1 MGPASGAGPDMTKLR
16 RGYAMVA
23 VSFVV
28 MGSIGAVVDWAQA
41 PASMLVVL
49 RMGIGALVLAA
60 VFARRPMLAE
70 IRRPGIPRL
79 LLAMGAIDAVTLLL
93 FFSSVRMTNVAIAM
107 FLLFL
112 SPLWVALLAPPIL
125 GAKTDRIVWPAFG
138 IALAGLACIIVPP
151 ALGDELDLS
160 LLGLIAAL
168 LSGIGLAGFMMTV
181 NALRARGLRSATIVI
196 VEGALDVLI
205 LLPLA
210 VWQTWVTGSGLTGR
224 DIVAGLFLGTV
235 CTAFAYLLLT
245 EGMGFIPVQHVP
257 ILGYLEPLAAPLYA
271 FVLVG
276 ETPGAW
282 TLVGGLFIVGAGTLL
297 VLKGTAEGAEEAAAE
312 LPVP

>member
-23 VSFVV
+23 VSFIV

-181 NALRARGLRSATIVI
+181 NALRARGVRSATIVI
-196 VEGALDVLI
+196 VEGVLDALI

-224 DIVAGLFLGTV
+224 DLVAGLFLGTV

-297 VLKGTAEGAEEAAAE
+297 VVKGTAEGAEEAATE

>member
-1 MGPASGAGPDMTKLR
+1 MGPASGAGPDTTKLR

-181 NALRARGLRSATIVI
+181 NALRARGVRSATIVI
-196 VEGALDVLI
+196 VEGVLDAVI

-282 TLVGGLFIVGAGTLL
+282 TLIGGLFIVGAGTLL
-297 VLKGTAEGAEEAAAE
+297 VLKGKAAGTEEALAE

>member
-1 MGPASGAGPDMTKLR
+1 MAPASGAGPDMTKLR

-181 NALRARGLRSATIVI
+181 NALRARGVRSATIVI

-210 VWQTWVTGSGLTGR
+210 IWQTWVTGSGLTGR

-276 ETPGAW
+276 QTPDVW

-297 VLKGTAEGAEEAAAE
+297 VVKGTAEGAEEAATE

>member
-160 LLGLIAAL
+160 LLGVIAAL

-181 NALRARGLRSATIVI
+181 NALRARGVRSATIVI

-210 VWQTWVTGSGLTGR
+210 IWQTWVTGSGLTGR

-297 VLKGTAEGAEEAAAE
+297 VVKGTAEGAEEAATE

>member
-151 ALGDELDLS
+151 AVGDELDLS

-196 VEGALDVLI
+196 VEGVLDAVI

-282 TLVGGLFIVGAGTLL
+282 TLIGGLFIVGAGTLL
-297 VLKGTAEGAEEAAAE
+297 VLKGKAAGTEEALAE

>member
-1 MGPASGAGPDMTKLR
+1 MGPASGAGPDTTKLR

-160 LLGLIAAL
+160 LLGVIAAL

-196 VEGALDVLI
+196 VEGVLDALI

>member
-1 MGPASGAGPDMTKLR
+1 MGPASGAGPDTTKLR

-151 ALGDELDLS
+151 AVGDELDLS

-196 VEGALDVLI
+196 VEGVLDAVI

-282 TLVGGLFIVGAGTLL
+282 TLIGGLFIVGAGTLL
-297 VLKGTAEGAEEAAAE
+297 VLKGKAAGTEEALAE

>member
-160 LLGLIAAL
+160 LLGVIAAL

-181 NALRARGLRSATIVI
+181 NALRARGVRSATIVI

-210 VWQTWVTGSGLTGR
+210 IWQTWVTGSGLTGR
-224 DIVAGLFLGTV
+224 DLVAGLFLGTV

-276 ETPGAW
+276 QTPDVW

-297 VLKGTAEGAEEAAAE
+297 VVKGTAEGAEEAATE

>member
-196 VEGALDVLI
+196 VEGVLDVLI

>member
-160 LLGLIAAL
+160 LLGVIAAL

-181 NALRARGLRSATIVI
+181 NALRARGVRSATIVI

-210 VWQTWVTGSGLTGR
+210 IWQTWVTGSGLTGR

-282 TLVGGLFIVGAGTLL
+282 TLIGGLFIVGAGTLL
-297 VLKGTAEGAEEAAAE
+297 VLRGNAAGTEEALAE

>member
-181 NALRARGLRSATIVI
+181 NALRARGVRSATIVI

-210 VWQTWVTGSGLTGR
+210 IWQTWVTGSGLTGR

-297 VLKGTAEGAEEAAAE
+297 VVKGTAEGAEEAATE

>member
-79 LLAMGAIDAVTLLL
+79 LLAMGVIDAVTLLL

-181 NALRARGLRSATIVI
+181 NALRARGVRSATIVI
-196 VEGALDVLI
+196 AEGALDVLI

-210 VWQTWVTGSGLTGR
+210 IGQTWVTGSGLTGR

-276 ETPGAW
+276 ETPGVW

>member
-1 MGPASGAGPDMTKLR
+1 
-16 RGYAMVA
+16 MVA

-70 IRRPGIPRL
+70 IRRPGMPR
-79 LLAMGAIDAVTLLL
+79 LL

-138 IALAGLACIIVPP
+138 IALAGLTCIIVPP

-181 NALRARGLRSATIVI
+181 NALRAKGVRSATIVI

-210 VWQTWVTGSGLTGR
+210 TWQTWVTGSGLTGR
-224 DIVAGLFLGTV
+224 DILAGLFLGTV
-235 CTAFAYLLLT
+235 CTAFAYLILT

-276 ETPGAW
+276 ETPSAW

-297 VLKGTAEGAEEAAAE
+297 VLKGTDEGAEEAAAE

>member
-1 MGPASGAGPDMTKLR
+1 MAPASGAGPDMTKLR

-181 NALRARGLRSATIVI
+181 NALRARGVRSATIVI

-210 VWQTWVTGSGLTGR
+210 IWQTWVTGSGLTGR
-224 DIVAGLFLGTV
+224 DLVAGLFLGTV

-276 ETPGAW
+276 QNPDVW

-312 LPVP
+312 LPMS

>member
-1 MGPASGAGPDMTKLR
+1 MGPASGPGPDTTKLR

-160 LLGLIAAL
+160 LLGVIAAL

-196 VEGALDVLI
+196 VEGILDALI

-276 ETPGAW
+276 ETPGVW

>member
-1 MGPASGAGPDMTKLR
+1 MGPASGAGPDTTKLR

-151 ALGDELDLS
+151 AVGDELDLS
-160 LLGLIAAL
+160 LLGVIAAL

-196 VEGALDVLI
+196 VEGVLDAVI

-282 TLVGGLFIVGAGTLL
+282 TLIGGLFIVGAGTLL
-297 VLKGTAEGAEEAAAE
+297 VLKGKAAGTEEALAE

>member
-1 MGPASGAGPDMTKLR
+1 
-16 RGYAMVA
+16 
-23 VSFVV
+23 
-28 MGSIGAVVDWAQA
+28 
-41 PASMLVVL
+41 
-49 RMGIGALVLAA
+49 
-60 VFARRPMLAE
+60 MLAE

-79 LLAMGAIDAVTLLL
+79 LLAMGVIDAVTLLL

-160 LLGLIAAL
+160 LLGVIAAL

-196 VEGALDVLI
+196 VEGVLDALI

-276 ETPGAW
+276 ETPGVW
-282 TLVGGLFIVGAGTLL
+282 TLVGGFFIVGAGTLL

>member
-151 ALGDELDLS
+151 AVGDELDLS

-196 VEGALDVLI
+196 VEGVLDVLI

-276 ETPGAW
+276 ETPGVW

>member
-1 MGPASGAGPDMTKLR
+1 MAPASGAGPDMTKLR

-160 LLGLIAAL
+160 LLGVIAAL

-181 NALRARGLRSATIVI
+181 NALRARGVRSATIVI
-196 VEGALDVLI
+196 VEGVLDALI

-276 ETPGAW
+276 QTPDVW

-297 VLKGTAEGAEEAAAE
+297 VVKGTAEGAEEAATE

>member
-1 MGPASGAGPDMTKLR
+1 
-16 RGYAMVA
+16 
-23 VSFVV
+23 
-28 MGSIGAVVDWAQA
+28 
-41 PASMLVVL
+41 MLVVL

-70 IRRPGIPRL
+70 IRRPGMPRL

-138 IALAGLACIIVPP
+138 IALAGLTCIIVPP

-181 NALRARGLRSATIVI
+181 NALRAKGVRSATIVI

-210 VWQTWVTGSGLTGR
+210 TWQTWVTGSGLTGR
-224 DIVAGLFLGTV
+224 DILAGLFLGTV
-235 CTAFAYLLLT
+235 CTAFAYLILT

-276 ETPGAW
+276 ETPSAW

-297 VLKGTAEGAEEAAAE
+297 VLKGTDEGAEEAAAE

>member
-1 MGPASGAGPDMTKLR
+1 MGPASGAGPDTTKLR

-181 NALRARGLRSATIVI
+181 NALRARGVRSATIVI
-196 VEGALDVLI
+196 VEGVLDALI

-224 DIVAGLFLGTV
+224 DLVAGLFLGTV

-282 TLVGGLFIVGAGTLL
+282 TLIGGLFIVGAGTLL
-297 VLKGTAEGAEEAAAE
+297 VLRGNAAGTEEALAE